1 LLGAEDEDD
10 DEDEDDLVA
19 ARRAVV
25 SVVNLPRN
33 LWNCRSV
40 SCTRQSLV
48 PADPPEMNQESVA
61 PPRAD
66 TDRRRGK
73 FRLPREIGI
82 LGALALMIVVL
93 AIFIPQFRDVQNL
106 TNITRNFSFV
116 GIVAMGM
123 TAVILTGGI
132 DLSVGSVWGMTA
144 VIVAALVTKGCPLIL
159 AIVAGLI
166 AAAGIGLINGLC
178 ITRLN
183 MSPFVPTLATLS
195 IARSLAL
202 IITRG
207 RPISIFGEEYHGFLW
222 IGGGDILGIP
232 NPFIIFLLVAIVFW
246 LLMSRAVWGRYVY
259 AVGGNERA
267 ARLTGLR
274 VDRLKIIVY
283 ILSALTAGLAG
294 IIQVSYL
301 SSVTADLGT
310 GNELAVIA
318 ATVIGGANLAGGEGT
333 ILGTVIGAI
342 VLEVLRNGL
351 LLFGIDPYWQG
362 VFVGAVIILAV
373 SVDYFRKV
381 LRRE

>member
-1 LLGAEDEDD
+1 MD
-10 DEDEDDLVA
+10 
-19 ARRAVV
+19 
-25 SVVNLPRN
+25 P
-33 LWNCRSV
+33 
-40 SCTRQSLV
+40 QS
-48 PADPPEMNQESVA
+48 SA
-61 PPRAD
+61 PPQSGGNG
-66 TDRRRGK
+66 RRRR

-82 LGALALMIVVL
+82 LAALILMIL
-93 AIFIPQFRDVQNL
+93 ILGIFIPQFRDIQNL

-132 DLSVGSVWGMTA
+132 DLSVGSIWGMTA
-144 VIVAALVTKGCPLIL
+144 VIVAALVTNGWPLPFGVL
-159 AIVAGLI
+159 AGL
-166 AAAGIGLINGLC
+166 ASAAGIGLINGLC
-178 ITRLN
+178 VTRLN

-207 RPISIFGEEYHGFLW
+207 RPISIFGEEYRAFLW
-222 IGGGDILGIP
+222 IGGGDIFGIP
-232 NPFIIFLLVAIVFW
+232 NPFIIFLIVATLFW
-246 LLMSRAVWGRYVY
+246 MLLSRTVWGRYVY

-274 VDRLKIIVY
+274 VDRLKIFVY
-283 ILSALTAGLAG
+283 ILSALVAGLAG

-333 ILGTVIGAI
+333 IVGTVIGAI

-373 SVDYFRKV
+373 SVEYFRKL
-381 LRRE
+381 LRHE